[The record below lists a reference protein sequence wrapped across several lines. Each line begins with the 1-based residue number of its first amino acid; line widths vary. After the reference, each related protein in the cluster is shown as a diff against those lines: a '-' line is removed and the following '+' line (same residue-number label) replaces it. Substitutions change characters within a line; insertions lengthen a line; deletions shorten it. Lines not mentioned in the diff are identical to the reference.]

1 MKKIQ
6 TVQSLLQKQVLI
18 EKAFE
23 LVKCNRL
30 FASFTKHICWDDSS
44 LYVISQ
50 HRFFVIS
57 LAAFDEVCF
66 KKQLCY

>member
-6 TVQSLLQKQVLI
+6 TLQSLLQKQVLI

-30 FASFTKHICWDDSS
+30 FASFTKQMFDTIC
-44 LYVISQ
+44 IT
-50 HRFFVIS
+50 
-57 LAAFDEVCF
+57 
-66 KKQLCY
+66 